1 MDKIK
6 INSFELENVKRIKAV
21 QLEPSEKG
29 LTIIGGDNAQ
39 GKTSVLDAI
48 AWALGGNKYKPSKP
62 TREGSSIPAALKIVL
77 SNGIIVERKGK
88 AGALKVTDPSGLK
101 GTQGL
106 LDSFISEFALD
117 LPKFMQMNDKDK
129 STTLLKVIGVGDQ
142 LDELEQK
149 EKAFYQNR
157 TETGRIKDRKK
168 KAYENMP
175 VFEEASE
182 ALLDIKELIDQQQK
196 IQKVNADNERIRQEA
211 KNKAMNASYLKK
223 KLDDIEKEYLK
234 AKEASEKAFME
245 AEEASAELDSLI
257 DIDTS
262 SIEEQISSIEE
273 INSKV
278 RANFERKKAYKEYE
292 ELQSEYDDYTAALNE
307 VKEQKVKL
315 LDNADLPL
323 EGLSVEEGRLTY
335 LGQNWDNMSGSQQ
348 LKVATAICKA
358 INPKCGFVLLDKLE
372 QMDMKTLN
380 EFGSWL
386 EKEGLQAIATRVS
399 QGDECSVIIEDGY
412 IKKEEPTA
420 EHKWE
425 GVKW

>member
-129 STTLLKVIGVGDQ
+129 SATLLKVIGVGDQ

-175 VFEEASE
+175 VFEEAPE

-273 INSKV
+273 INTKV

-292 ELQSEYDDYTAALNE
+292 ELQSEYDDYSAALND

-420 EHKWE
+420 KHKWE

>member
-62 TREGSSIPAALKIVL
+62 TREGSSVPAALKIVL

-106 LDSFISEFALD
+106 LDSFINEFALD

-129 STTLLKVIGVGDQ
+129 SATLLKVIGVGDQ

-149 EKAFYQNR
+149 EKAFYHNR
-157 TETGRIKDRKK
+157 TETGRIKNRKK

-175 VFEEASE
+175 VFEEAPE
-182 ALLDIKELIDQQQK
+182 ALLDIKELLAQQQK

-211 KNKAMNASYLKK
+211 KNKAMNASYLKQ
-223 KLDDIEKEYLK
+223 KLDDIEKEYQK

-412 IKKEEPTA
+412 IKKEEPA

>member
-129 STTLLKVIGVGDQ
+129 SATLLKVIGVGDQ

-175 VFEEASE
+175 VFEEAPE

-273 INSKV
+273 INTKV

-292 ELQSEYDDYTAALNE
+292 ELQSEYDDYTAALND

>member
-157 TETGRIKDRKK
+157 TEIGRIKDRKK

-175 VFEEASE
+175 VFEEAPE

>member
-175 VFEEASE
+175 VFEEAPE

>member
-62 TREGSSIPAALKIVL
+62 TREGSSVPAALKIVL

-106 LDSFISEFALD
+106 LDSFINEFALD

-129 STTLLKVIGVGDQ
+129 SATLLKVIGVGDQ

-175 VFEEASE
+175 VFEEAPE
-182 ALLDIKELIDQQQK
+182 ALLDIKELLTQQQK

-211 KNKAMNASYLKK
+211 KNKAMNASYLKQ

-262 SIEEQISSIEE
+262 SIEEQISSVEE
-273 INSKV
+273 INTKV

-292 ELQSEYDDYTAALNE
+292 ELQSEYDDYTAALND

-412 IKKEEPTA
+412 IKKEEPA

>member
-62 TREGSSIPAALKIVL
+62 TREGSSVPAALKIVL

-101 GTQGL
+101 GTPGL
-106 LDSFISEFALD
+106 LDSFINEFALD
-117 LPKFMQMNDKDK
+117 LPKFMHMNDKDK
-129 STTLLKVIGVGDQ
+129 SATLLKVIGVGDQ

-175 VFEEASE
+175 VFEEAPE
-182 ALLDIKELIDQQQK
+182 ALLDIKELLTQQQK

-211 KNKAMNASYLKK
+211 KNKAMNASYLKQ
-223 KLDDIEKEYLK
+223 KLDDIEKEYQK

-292 ELQSEYDDYTAALNE
+292 ELQSEYDDYTAALND

-412 IKKEEPTA
+412 IKKEEPA

>member
-6 INSFELENVKRIKAV
+6 INSLELENVKRIKAV

-48 AWALGGNKYKPSKP
+48 TWALGGNKYKPSKP

-106 LDSFISEFALD
+106 LDSFINEFALD

-129 STTLLKVIGVGDQ
+129 SATLLKVIGVGEQ
-142 LDELEQK
+142 LNELEQK

-175 VFEEASE
+175 VFEDAPE
-182 ALLDIKELIDQQQK
+182 ALLDIKELIEQQQK

-211 KNKAMNASYLKK
+211 KNKGMNASYLKK

-234 AKEASEKAFME
+234 AKEEAEKASRE
-245 AEEASAELDSLI
+245 AEEASTELETLI

-262 SIEEQISSIEE
+262 PIEEQISSIEE
-273 INSKV
+273 INAKV
-278 RANFERKKAYKEYE
+278 RANSERKKAYKEYE

-307 VKEQKVKL
+307 VKDQKVKL
-315 LDNADLPL
+315 LENADLPL

-335 LGQNWDNMSGSQQ
+335 HGQNWDNMSGSQQ
-348 LKVATAICKA
+348 LKVATAICKS

-372 QMDMKTLN
+372 QMDLKTLK
-380 EFGSWL
+380 EFGAWL

>member
-1 MDKIK
+1 MEKIK

-117 LPKFMQMNDKDK
+117 LPKFMHMNDKDK

-175 VFEEASE
+175 VFEEAPE

>member
-21 QLEPSEKG
+21 QLEPSQKG

-62 TREGSSIPAALKIVL
+62 TREGSSVPAALKIVL

-106 LDSFISEFALD
+106 LDSFINEFALD

-129 STTLLKVIGVGDQ
+129 SATLLKVIGVGDQ

-175 VFEEASE
+175 VFEEAPE
-182 ALLDIKELIDQQQK
+182 ALLDIKELLTQQQK

-211 KNKAMNASYLKK
+211 KNKAMNASYLKQ
-223 KLDDIEKEYLK
+223 KLDDIEKEYQK

-292 ELQSEYDDYTAALNE
+292 ELQSEYDDYTAALND

-412 IKKEEPTA
+412 IKKEEPA

>member
-62 TREGSSIPAALKIVL
+62 TREGSSVPAALKIVL

-106 LDSFISEFALD
+106 LDSFINEFALD
-117 LPKFMQMNDKDK
+117 LPKFMQMNNKDK
-129 STTLLKVIGVGDQ
+129 SATLLKVIGVGDQ

-175 VFEEASE
+175 VFEEAPE
-182 ALLDIKELIDQQQK
+182 ALLDIKELLTQQQK

-211 KNKAMNASYLKK
+211 KNKAMNASYLKQ

-262 SIEEQISSIEE
+262 SIEEQISSVEE
-273 INSKV
+273 INTKV

-292 ELQSEYDDYTAALNE
+292 ELQSEYDDYTAALND

-412 IKKEEPTA
+412 IKKEEPA

>member
-62 TREGSSIPAALKIVL
+62 TREGSSVPAALKIVL

-106 LDSFISEFALD
+106 LDSFINEFALD

-175 VFEEASE
+175 VFEEAPE
-182 ALLDIKELIDQQQK
+182 ALLDIKELLTQQQK

-211 KNKAMNASYLKK
+211 KNKAMNASYLKQ
-223 KLDDIEKEYLK
+223 KLDDIEKEYQK

-292 ELQSEYDDYTAALNE
+292 ELQSEYDDYTAALND

-412 IKKEEPTA
+412 IKKEEPA

>member
-29 LTIIGGDNAQ
+29 LTIIGGNNAQ

-62 TREGSSIPAALKIVL
+62 TREGSSVPAALKIVL

-88 AGALKVTDPSGLK
+88 TGALKVTDPSGLK

-106 LDSFISEFALD
+106 LDSFINEFALD
-117 LPKFMQMNDKDK
+117 LPKFMQMNNKDK
-129 STTLLKVIGVGDQ
+129 SATLLKVIGVGDQ

-175 VFEEASE
+175 VFEEAPE
-182 ALLDIKELIDQQQK
+182 ALLDIKELLTQQQK

-211 KNKAMNASYLKK
+211 KNKAMNASYLKQ
-223 KLDDIEKEYLK
+223 KLDDIEKEYQK

-292 ELQSEYDDYTAALNE
+292 ELQSEYDDYTAALND

-323 EGLSVEEGRLTY
+323 EGLSVEEGRFTY

>member
-62 TREGSSIPAALKIVL
+62 TREGSSVPAALKVVL

-106 LDSFISEFALD
+106 LDSFINEFALD

-129 STTLLKVIGVGDQ
+129 SATLLKVIGVGDQ
-142 LDELEQK
+142 LNELEQK

-175 VFEEASE
+175 VFEEAPE
-182 ALLDIKELIDQQQK
+182 ALLDIKELLAQQQK

-211 KNKAMNASYLKK
+211 KNKAMNASYLKQ

-245 AEEASAELDSLI
+245 AEEASAKLDSLI

-273 INSKV
+273 INTKV
-278 RANFERKKAYKEYE
+278 RANFKRKKAYKEYE

-399 QGDECSVIIEDGY
+399 QGNECSVIIEDGY
-412 IKKEEPTA
+412 IKKEEPA

>member
-6 INSFELENVKRIKAV
+6 INSLELENVKRIKAV

-48 AWALGGNKYKPSKP
+48 TWALGGNKYKPSKP

-88 AGALKVTDPSGLK
+88 TGALKVTDPSGLK

-106 LDSFISEFALD
+106 LDSFINEFALD

-129 STTLLKVIGVGDQ
+129 SATLLKVIGVGEQ
-142 LDELEQK
+142 LNELEQK

-175 VFEEASE
+175 VFEEAPE

-196 IQKVNADNERIRQEA
+196 IQKANADNERIRQEA

>member
-6 INSFELENVKRIKAV
+6 INSLELENVKRIKAV

-48 AWALGGNKYKPSKP
+48 TWALGGNKYKPSKP
-62 TREGSSIPAALKIVL
+62 TREGSSVPAALKIVL

-88 AGALKVTDPSGLK
+88 TGALKVTDPSGLK

-106 LDSFISEFALD
+106 LDSFINEFALN

-129 STTLLKVIGVGDQ
+129 SATLLKVIGVGDQ

-149 EKAFYQNR
+149 EKTFYQNR

-175 VFEEASE
+175 VFEEAPE
-182 ALLDIKELIDQQQK
+182 ALLDIKELLTQQQK

-211 KNKAMNASYLKK
+211 KNKAMNASYLKQ
-223 KLDDIEKEYLK
+223 KLDDIEKEYQK
-234 AKEASEKAFME
+234 AKEASEKAFIE

-257 DIDTS
+257 DINTS

-292 ELQSEYDDYTAALNE
+292 ELQSEYDDYTAALND

>member
-62 TREGSSIPAALKIVL
+62 TREGSSVPAALKIVL

-106 LDSFISEFALD
+106 LDSFINEFALD
-117 LPKFMQMNDKDK
+117 LPKFMHMNDKDK
-129 STTLLKVIGVGDQ
+129 SATLLKVIGVGDQ

-175 VFEEASE
+175 VFEEAPE
-182 ALLDIKELIDQQQK
+182 ALLDIKELLTQQQK

-211 KNKAMNASYLKK
+211 KNKAMNASYLKQ
-223 KLDDIEKEYLK
+223 KLDDIEKEYQK

-292 ELQSEYDDYTAALNE
+292 ELQSEYDDYTAALND

-412 IKKEEPTA
+412 IKKEEPA

>member
-62 TREGSSIPAALKIVL
+62 TREGSSVPAALKIVL

-88 AGALKVTDPSGLK
+88 TGALKVTDPSGLK

-106 LDSFISEFALD
+106 LDSFINEFALD

-129 STTLLKVIGVGDQ
+129 SATLLKVIGVGDQ

-175 VFEEASE
+175 VFEEAPE
-182 ALLDIKELIDQQQK
+182 ALLDIKELLTQQQK

-211 KNKAMNASYLKK
+211 KNKAMNASYLKQ

-273 INSKV
+273 INTKV

-292 ELQSEYDDYTAALNE
+292 ELQSEYDDYTAALND

-412 IKKEEPTA
+412 IKKEEPT
-420 EHKWE
+420 ENKWE

>member
-62 TREGSSIPAALKIVL
+62 TREGSSVPAALKIVL

-106 LDSFISEFALD
+106 LDSFINEFALD

-129 STTLLKVIGVGDQ
+129 SATLLKVIGVGDQ

-175 VFEEASE
+175 VFEEAPE
-182 ALLDIKELIDQQQK
+182 ALLDIKELLTQQQK

-412 IKKEEPTA
+412 IKKEETA

>member
-1 MDKIK
+1 
-6 INSFELENVKRIKAV
+6 
-21 QLEPSEKG
+21 
-29 LTIIGGDNAQ
+29 
-39 GKTSVLDAI
+39 
-48 AWALGGNKYKPSKP
+48 
-62 TREGSSIPAALKIVL
+62 
-77 SNGIIVERKGK
+77 
-88 AGALKVTDPSGLK
+88 
-101 GTQGL
+101 
-106 LDSFISEFALD
+106 
-117 LPKFMQMNDKDK
+117 MQMNDKDK
-129 STTLLKVIGVGDQ
+129 SATLLKVIGVGDQ

-175 VFEEASE
+175 VFEEAPE
-182 ALLDIKELIDQQQK
+182 ALLDIKELLTQQQK

-211 KNKAMNASYLKK
+211 KNKAMNASYLKQ
-223 KLDDIEKEYLK
+223 KLDDIEKEYQK

-292 ELQSEYDDYTAALNE
+292 ELQSEYDDYTAALND

-412 IKKEEPTA
+412 IKKEEPA

>member
-1 MDKIK
+1 
-6 INSFELENVKRIKAV
+6 
-21 QLEPSEKG
+21 
-29 LTIIGGDNAQ
+29 
-39 GKTSVLDAI
+39 
-48 AWALGGNKYKPSKP
+48 
-62 TREGSSIPAALKIVL
+62 
-77 SNGIIVERKGK
+77 
-88 AGALKVTDPSGLK
+88 
-101 GTQGL
+101 
-106 LDSFISEFALD
+106 
-117 LPKFMQMNDKDK
+117 
-129 STTLLKVIGVGDQ
+129 
-142 LDELEQK
+142 
-149 EKAFYQNR
+149 
-157 TETGRIKDRKK
+157 
-168 KAYENMP
+168 
-175 VFEEASE
+175 
-182 ALLDIKELIDQQQK
+182 
-196 IQKVNADNERIRQEA
+196 
-211 KNKAMNASYLKK
+211 MNASYLKQ
-223 KLDDIEKEYLK
+223 KLDDIEKEYQK

-307 VKEQKVKL
+307 VKDQKVKL
-315 LDNADLPL
+315 LENADLPL
-323 EGLSVEEGRLTY
+323 EGLGIEDGKITY
-335 LGQNWDNMSGSQQ
+335 LGQEWDNMSGSQQ
-348 LKVATAICKA
+348 LKVATAICRK

>member
-62 TREGSSIPAALKIVL
+62 TREGSSVPAALKIVL

-106 LDSFISEFALD
+106 LDSFINEFALD

-129 STTLLKVIGVGDQ
+129 SATLLKVIGVGDQ
-142 LDELEQK
+142 LNELEQK

-175 VFEEASE
+175 VFEEAPE
-182 ALLDIKELIDQQQK
+182 ALLDIKELLTQQQK

-211 KNKAMNASYLKK
+211 KNKAMNASYLKQ

-273 INSKV
+273 INSQV

-307 VKEQKVKL
+307 VKDQKVKL
-315 LDNADLPL
+315 LENADLPL

-335 LGQNWDNMSGSQQ
+335 HGQNWDNMSGSQQ

-412 IKKEEPTA
+412 IKKEEPA

>member
-129 STTLLKVIGVGDQ
+129 SATLLKVIGVGDQ
-142 LDELEQK
+142 LDQLEQK

-175 VFEEASE
+175 VFEEAPE
-182 ALLDIKELIDQQQK
+182 ALLDIKELLTQQQK

-292 ELQSEYDDYTAALNE
+292 ELQSEYDDYTAALND

-412 IKKEEPTA
+412 IKKEEPT

>member
-62 TREGSSIPAALKIVL
+62 TRERSSVPAALKIVL

-106 LDSFISEFALD
+106 LDSFINEFALD

-129 STTLLKVIGVGDQ
+129 SATLLKVIGVGDQ

-175 VFEEASE
+175 VFEEAPE
-182 ALLDIKELIDQQQK
+182 ALLDIKKLLTQQQK

-211 KNKAMNASYLKK
+211 KNKAMNASYLKQ
-223 KLDDIEKEYLK
+223 KLDDIEKEYQK

-412 IKKEEPTA
+412 IKKEEPT

>member
-62 TREGSSIPAALKIVL
+62 TREGSSVPAALKIVL

-106 LDSFISEFALD
+106 LDSFINEFALD

-129 STTLLKVIGVGDQ
+129 STTLLKVIGVGEQ
-142 LDELEQK
+142 LNELEQK

-168 KAYENMP
+168 KAYKNMP
-175 VFEEASE
+175 VFEDAPE
-182 ALLDIKELIDQQQK
+182 ALLDIKELIEQQQK

-211 KNKAMNASYLKK
+211 KNKGMNASYLKK
-223 KLDDIEKEYLK
+223 KLGDIEKEYLK
-234 AKEASEKAFME
+234 AKEEAEKASRE
-245 AEEASAELDSLI
+245 AEEASTELETLI

-262 SIEEQISSIEE
+262 PIEEQISSIEE
-273 INSKV
+273 INAKV
-278 RANFERKKAYKEYE
+278 RANSERKKAYKEYE

-307 VKEQKVKL
+307 VKDQKVKL
-315 LDNADLPL
+315 LENADLPL

>member
-62 TREGSSIPAALKIVL
+62 TREGSSVPAALKIVL

-106 LDSFISEFALD
+106 LDSFINEFALD

-129 STTLLKVIGVGDQ
+129 SATLLKVIGVGDQ

-175 VFEEASE
+175 VFEEAPE
-182 ALLDIKELIDQQQK
+182 ALLDIKELLTQQQK

-211 KNKAMNASYLKK
+211 KNKAMNASYLKQ
-223 KLDDIEKEYLK
+223 KLDDIEKEYQK

-245 AEEASAELDSLI
+245 AEEASTELETLI

-262 SIEEQISSIEE
+262 PIEEQISSIEE
-273 INSKV
+273 INAKV
-278 RANFERKKAYKEYE
+278 RANSERKKAYKEYE

-307 VKEQKVKL
+307 VKDQKVKL
-315 LDNADLPL
+315 LENADLPL

-335 LGQNWDNMSGSQQ
+335 HGQNWDNMSGSQQ
-348 LKVATAICKA
+348 LKVATAICKS

>member
-62 TREGSSIPAALKIVL
+62 TREGSSVPAALKIVL

-106 LDSFISEFALD
+106 LDSFINEFALD

-129 STTLLKVIGVGDQ
+129 SATLLKVIGVGDQ

-175 VFEEASE
+175 VFEEAPE
-182 ALLDIKELIDQQQK
+182 ALLDIKELLAQQQK

-211 KNKAMNASYLKK
+211 KNKAMNASYLKQ
-223 KLDDIEKEYLK
+223 KLDDIEKEYQK

-292 ELQSEYDDYTAALNE
+292 ELQSEYDDYTAALND

-412 IKKEEPTA
+412 IKKEELA
-420 EHKWE
+420 EHKWK

>member
-1 MDKIK
+1 MESIK
-6 INSFELENVKRIKAV
+6 INSLELENVKRIKAV

-48 AWALGGNKYKPSKP
+48 TWALGGNKYKPSKP
-62 TREGSSIPAALKIVL
+62 TREGSSVPAALKIVL

-88 AGALKVTDPSGLK
+88 TGALKVTDPSGLK

-106 LDSFISEFALD
+106 LDSFINEFALN

-129 STTLLKVIGVGDQ
+129 SATLLKVIGVGDQ

-175 VFEEASE
+175 VFEEAPE
-182 ALLDIKELIDQQQK
+182 ALLDIKELLTQQQK

-211 KNKAMNASYLKK
+211 KNKAMNASYLKQ
-223 KLDDIEKEYLK
+223 KLDDIEKEYQK
-234 AKEASEKAFME
+234 AKEASEKAFIE
-245 AEEASAELDSLI
+245 AKEASAELDSLI

-292 ELQSEYDDYTAALNE
+292 ELQSEYDDYTVALND

>member
-29 LTIIGGDNAQ
+29 LTIIGGNNAQ

-129 STTLLKVIGVGDQ
+129 SATLLKVIGVGDQ

-175 VFEEASE
+175 VFEEAPE
-182 ALLDIKELIDQQQK
+182 ALLDIKELLTQQQK

-315 LDNADLPL
+315 LVNADLPL
-323 EGLSVEEGRLTY
+323 ERLSVEEGRLTY

>member
-106 LDSFISEFALD
+106 LDSFINEFALD

-129 STTLLKVIGVGDQ
+129 SATLLKVIGVGDQ

-175 VFEEASE
+175 AFEEAPE
-182 ALLDIKELIDQQQK
+182 ALLDIKELLTKQQK

-211 KNKAMNASYLKK
+211 KNKAMNASYLKQ
-223 KLDDIEKEYLK
+223 KLDDIEKEYQK

>member
-6 INSFELENVKRIKAV
+6 INSLELENVKRIKAV

-48 AWALGGNKYKPSKP
+48 TWALGGNKYKPSKP

-88 AGALKVTDPSGLK
+88 TGALKVTDPSGLK

-106 LDSFISEFALD
+106 LDSFINEFALD

-129 STTLLKVIGVGDQ
+129 SATLLKVIGVGDQ

-175 VFEEASE
+175 VFEEAPE
-182 ALLDIKELIDQQQK
+182 ALLDIKELLTQQQK

-211 KNKAMNASYLKK
+211 KNKAMNASYLKQ

-245 AEEASAELDSLI
+245 AEEASAKLDSLI

-273 INSKV
+273 INTKV

>member
-1 MDKIK
+1 MKSIK
-6 INSFELENVKRIKAV
+6 INSLELENVKRIKAV
-21 QLEPSEKG
+21 QIEPSENG
-29 LTIIGGDNAQ
+29 LTIIGGNNNN

-48 AWALGGNKYKPSKP
+48 TWCLGGNKYKPSKP
-62 TREGSSIPAALKIVL
+62 TREGSSVPAALKVVL

-106 LDSFISEFALD
+106 LDSFINEFALD

-129 STTLLKVIGVGDQ
+129 SATLLKVIGVGDQ
-142 LDELEQK
+142 LNELEQK

-157 TETGRIKDRKK
+157 TETRRIKDRKK

-175 VFEEASE
+175 VFEEAPE
-182 ALLDIKELIDQQQK
+182 ALLDIKELIEQQQK

-211 KNKAMNASYLKK
+211 KNKAMNASYLKQ
-223 KLDDIEKEYLK
+223 KLDDIEKEYQK

-292 ELQSEYDDYTAALNE
+292 ELQSEYDDYTAALND

>member
-6 INSFELENVKRIKAV
+6 INSFELENVKRIKAI

-62 TREGSSIPAALKIVL
+62 TREGSSVPAALKIVL

-106 LDSFISEFALD
+106 LDSFINEFALD

-129 STTLLKVIGVGDQ
+129 SATLLKVIGVGDQ

-175 VFEEASE
+175 VFEEAPE
-182 ALLDIKELIDQQQK
+182 ALLDIKELLAQQQK

-211 KNKAMNASYLKK
+211 KNKAMNASYLKQ

-245 AEEASAELDSLI
+245 AKEASAELDSLI

-273 INSKV
+273 INTKV

-292 ELQSEYDDYTAALNE
+292 ELQSEYDDYTAALND

>member
-129 STTLLKVIGVGDQ
+129 SATLLKVIGVGDQ

-175 VFEEASE
+175 AFEEAPE

-278 RANFERKKAYKEYE
+278 RANSERKKAYKEYE

>member
-6 INSFELENVKRIKAV
+6 INSLELENVKRIKAV

-48 AWALGGNKYKPSKP
+48 TWALGGNKYKPSKP

-88 AGALKVTDPSGLK
+88 TGALKVTDPSGLK

-129 STTLLKVIGVGDQ
+129 SATLLKVIGVGDQ

-175 VFEEASE
+175 VFEEAPE

>member
-62 TREGSSIPAALKIVL
+62 TREGSSVPAALKIVL

-106 LDSFISEFALD
+106 LDSFINEFALD

-129 STTLLKVIGVGDQ
+129 SATLLKVIGVGDQ
-142 LDELEQK
+142 LNELEQK

-175 VFEEASE
+175 VFEEAPE
-182 ALLDIKELIDQQQK
+182 ALLDIKELLAQQQK

-211 KNKAMNASYLKK
+211 KNKAMNASYLKQ
-223 KLDDIEKEYLK
+223 KLDDIEKEYQK

-292 ELQSEYDDYTAALNE
+292 ELQSEYDDFTAALND

-358 INPKCGFVLLDKLE
+358 INHKCGFVLLDKLE

-412 IKKEEPTA
+412 IKKEEPA